1 MKTKWEKK
9 IQFLEYNKCWTAT
22 KIITVIII
30 VPSPTN
36 SSYVLNALSF
46 ALGRQKKESKEE
58 WKNL

>member
-1 MKTKWEKK
+1 M
-9 IQFLEYNKCWTAT
+9 
-22 KIITVIII
+22 ITVIII

-36 SSYVLNALSF
+36 SSFVLNALSF